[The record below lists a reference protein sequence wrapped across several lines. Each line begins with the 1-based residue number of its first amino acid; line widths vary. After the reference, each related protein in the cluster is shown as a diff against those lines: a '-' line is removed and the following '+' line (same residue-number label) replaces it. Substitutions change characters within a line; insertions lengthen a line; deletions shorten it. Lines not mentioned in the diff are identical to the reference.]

1 MKRLLAILKLLRAC
15 LPYIITALGGA
26 AAGTAV
32 SGCSY
37 DSLVTIRAYVS
48 GYKGATLAF
57 APDAPKFARSAPF

>member
-48 GYKGATLAF
+48 G
-57 APDAPKFARSAPF
+57 